1 MSATIKEISTEMQN
15 IDIAT
20 KEIYS
25 GTENLSTTTE
35 EVNASIEEITSN
47 TTELSIKAKDGDL
60 ASKEIQERAAKIK
73 EQGLRTI
80 DMSKKI
86 YKEKQS
92 NIIKA
97 IEKGKIV
104 EEVKV
109 MADSITNIAS
119 QTNLLALNAAIESAR
134 AGEMGRG
141 FAVVAEEIRKLA
153 KQSTGNVS
161 NIQNVIVQVNE
172 AFNNL
177 SNNTQD
183 ILTFIDNNANPD
195 YELFLE
201 TALKCEKDA
210 VFIKAMSEEIAKS
223 TNEILFTIQQASFAV
238 ENISETAQ
246 LSASNSDG
254 ILNSV
259 NDTTMAIKEIL
270 ISSQKQFG
278 LSDELNTLVNKFKI

>member
-1 MSATIKEISTEMQN
+1 MQN